1 MQVKYVVILKVNPG
15 ILKGCGGI
23 KMWMWQCVERG
34 SYLEFRKSR
43 NEKDR
48 KKYIVRQKKNAKRV
62 VYMAMY
68 QKAWRRLI
76 RVVIAVSSLEL
87 PNKGLGRREMLLG

>member
-23 KMWMWQCVERG
+23 KMWMCVERG
-34 SYLEFRKSR
+34 SYLEFRKRR

-48 KKYIVRQKKNAKRV
+48 KKYIVRQ
-62 VYMAMY
+62 
-68 QKAWRRLI
+68 
-76 RVVIAVSSLEL
+76 
-87 PNKGLGRREMLLG
+87 